1 MYLPSASS
9 RRNHAATR
17 SSPWSRTQVTSANA
31 SGPIAVVGGN
41 LIVAGFTTEMAS
53 LRGKHHDATDRR
65 GIYREHPDRRRI
77 ADDNRDGA
85 ARTPPSPWRVEQ
97 TSAGGPAPRLR
108 IWARP
113 GQGAVARLAP
123 DGGLTTLPNAPSIPT
138 SFLFDGTDFFETV
151 LCEGCGGGPLLR
163 IPASGAPIVM
173 MANGAYAAVDD
184 TCVYYST
191 QSGIFSVVKTYGGD
205 QLDAGVDSVE

>member
-1 MYLPSASS
+1 MTLQTGEGYIENIPIDGGSPTTIATG
-9 RRNHAATR
+9 RPNAAF
-17 SSPWSRTQVTSANA
+17 PLAC
-31 SGPIAVVGGN
+31 G
-41 LIVAGFTTEMAS
+41 
-53 LRGKHHDATDRR
+53 
-65 GIYREHPDRRRI
+65 
-77 ADDNRDGA
+77 ADICWWTGA
-85 ARTPPSPWRVEQ
+85 APSDM
-97 TSAGGPAPRLR
+97 GP
-108 IWARP
+108 P